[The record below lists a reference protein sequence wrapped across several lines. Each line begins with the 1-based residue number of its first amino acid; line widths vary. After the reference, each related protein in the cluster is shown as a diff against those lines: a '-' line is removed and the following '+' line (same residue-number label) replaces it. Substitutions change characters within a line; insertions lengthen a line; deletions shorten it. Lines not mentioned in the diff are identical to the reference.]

1 MLEQILEELLS
12 LRQEVLLLRAENASL
27 RLQVSSLTQELS
39 SLTYQLEQSKIKKN
53 SNNSSIPPSQDIS
66 RSNKSLRTS
75 SGKPIGGQ
83 IGHEGKTLL
92 FNESPTEVVDLMPT
106 MCSSCGESLASTV
119 GVFTQRRQLIDI
131 PPVQISCTEYR
142 QFTKQCSCCGNKEAA
157 IFPKEVSNYIQYGS
171 NIQTMAVY
179 NWQHQYLPF
188 KRLQQWFNDIFGLAI
203 SKGTLE
209 NMIRR
214 VALNM
219 QPAYQKIQQQIAL
232 ATCVGADET
241 GVSINGKNNWIWV
254 WQNNL
259 YTFLSCSVSRGFK
272 TIETLFPEGFVNA
285 VLVSDRWKAQ
295 LATNASSHQLCLA
308 HLLRDANYIIE
319 AEPSCNFA
327 TDLKALL
334 QKAIAH
340 KNSFAESSIENITCK
355 EIETALDK
363 LLEQNIEPTKHPHT
377 TTLQKSLLKYR
388 GYLFKFLYHQEVPF
402 ENNASERSIRMIKVK
417 QKISGGF
424 KSLQDAYCTI
434 KSVVDTEIKKGINP
448 FEIIKMAVM
457 QGAG

>member
-12 LRQEVLLLRAENASL
+12 LRAEVILLRAENASL
-27 RLQVSSLTQELS
+27 RLQVSSLTQEVS

-53 SNNSSIPPSQDIS
+53 SHNSSIPPSQDIS
-66 RSNKSLRTS
+66 RKNTSLRTS

-83 IGHEGKTLL
+83 LGHEGKTLL
-92 FNESPTEVVDLMPT
+92 FDKSPTDVIDLMPT
-106 MCSSCGESLASTV
+106 LCSSCGESLASTE

-142 QFTKQCSCCGNKEAA
+142 QFSKQCSCCGNKEAA
-157 IFPKEVSNYIQYGS
+157 NFPKEVSNYIQYGT

-188 KRLQQWFNDIFGLAI
+188 KRLQQWFYDIFSLKI

-214 VALNM
+214 VASSM
-219 QPAYQKIQQQIAL
+219 QPSYQQIQQQIAL

-254 WQNNL
+254 WQNEF
-259 YTFLSCSVSRGFK
+259 YTFLSCSASRGFK
-272 TIETLFPEGFVNA
+272 TIEALFPEGFINA
-285 VLVSDRWKAQ
+285 ILVSDRWKAQ
-295 LATNASSHQLCLA
+295 LATNAASHQLCLA
-308 HLLRDANYIIE
+308 HLLRDTNYVIDT
-319 AEPSCNFA
+319 EPSCNFA
-327 TDLKALL
+327 TDLKALF
-334 QKAIAH
+334 QQAIAQ
-340 KNSFAESSIENITCK
+340 KNSFVESSTENITCK
-355 EIETALDK
+355 KIEAELDK
-363 LLEQNIEPTKHPHT
+363 LLAQNIDPTKYPNA
-377 TTLQKSLLKYR
+377 TTLQKSLINYR
-388 GYLFKFLYHQEVPF
+388 NYVFKFLYHQEVPF

-417 QKISGGF
+417 EKISGGF

-434 KSVVDTEIKKGINP
+434 KSVVDTATKNEINP
-448 FEIIKMAVM
+448 YITIKTAVM
-457 QGAG
+457 KRAG